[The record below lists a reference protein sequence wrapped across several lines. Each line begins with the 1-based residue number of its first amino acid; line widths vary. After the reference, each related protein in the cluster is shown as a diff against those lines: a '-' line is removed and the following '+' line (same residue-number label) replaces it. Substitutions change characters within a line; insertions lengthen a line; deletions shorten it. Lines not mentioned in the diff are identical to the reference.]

1 MIGIIRLSQVIS
13 LCFRILN
20 YGVETSM
27 MSSEP
32 TFDFFFNMF
41 LLCVSCILTGTDKN
55 CTEYQKYLIVCGAGP
70 DSSRLHVWKLSLSA
84 CDAASSVGVTVVSA
98 PLC

>member
-1 MIGIIRLSQVIS
+1 MVGIIRLSQVIS
-13 LCFRILN
+13 LCFRTLN

-27 MSSEP
+27 VSSEP

-55 CTEYQKYLIVCGAGP
+55 CTEYQKYLIVCFFIY
-70 DSSRLHVWKLSLSA
+70 
-84 CDAASSVGVTVVSA
+84 SVGQALITLDYTCGS
-98 PLC
+98 